1 MSAASRNGNRLT
13 QADPPHP
20 YRQLFTLTTFQQTAC
35 SSSVTRIVSI
45 LSRFIGIITPMNRNP
60 PYTEASV
67 TKQEK
72 TALNMARFIRSQTLT
87 LLENST
93 NWTQMNRPI
102 FVNHF
107 TTTPT
112 SFTAAASH
120 ASGMTVKTSD
130 TYSSRRRSLLVCERM
145 PGADKPVRARQ
156 AVDLAGVGAQP

>member
-1 MSAASRNGNRLT
+1 M
-13 QADPPHP
+13 
-20 YRQLFTLTTFQQTAC
+20 
-35 SSSVTRIVSI
+35 
-45 LSRFIGIITPMNRNP
+45 
-60 PYTEASV
+60 

-87 LLENST
+87 LLEKLNELDADEQADICESL
-93 NWTQMNRPI
+93 
-102 FVNHF
+102 

-145 PGADKPVRARQ
+145 PERQPVRARQ
-156 AVDLAGVGAQP
+156 AVDLAGVGGGHDPVT